1 MKLRQKA
8 VFSILAFLLII
19 FLIYL
24 SQAILTP
31 FIFSLAVAYFLNPVV
46 NRFQQKNN
54 RSRLHSTILIFSL
67 FFSLF
72 ISISLI
78 ILPTIYTQTIA
89 LIEALPGY
97 VKVFSTS
104 FYPKIVAFANNAGID
119 LGQDLSS
126 LTAKENVA
134 PSLVGLSGN
143 IIENAINSSVVV
155 LNIISLLFITPFLI
169 FYLLKDWEVML
180 QKINQYLPQ
189 EESSLLRKVLREMDQ
204 TLSGYVRGQINVCLI
219 LGFLYAI
226 LLSLAGLN
234 FGFMIGFA
242 TGILSFVPYVG
253 MLIGVIAATVV
264 GLFQWG
270 VDAHHIA
277 IITSIFIF
285 GQIVEGN
292 FLTPKMIGSQ
302 VGLHPV
308 WLIFGL
314 FFFGDLLGFIGLL
327 IAIPLT
333 AMCGVVVKN
342 LAYEYKRRFD
352 NGS

>member
-8 VFSILAFLLII
+8 FFSVLALLLII

-46 NRFQQKNN
+46 NRFQQKNK
-54 RSRLHSTILIFSL
+54 RSRLYSTIMIFSL

-72 ISISLI
+72 VSMSLI
-78 ILPTIYTQTIA
+78 IIPTIYNQSVA

-97 VKVFSTS
+97 FKAFSTT
-104 FYPKIVAFANNAGID
+104 FYPKIMTLANNAGIN
-119 LGQDLSS
+119 LGQDFNSFASNNNVTPKLFNLS
-126 LTAKENVA
+126 E
-134 PSLVGLSGN
+134 N
-143 IIENAINSSVVV
+143 IIQNAISSSVVV
-155 LNIISLLFITPFLI
+155 LNIMSLIFITPFLV

-180 QKINQYLPQ
+180 KKIGQYLPHG
-189 EESSLLRKVLREMDQ
+189 ENSVALRTIKEIDK

-219 LGFLYAI
+219 LGFIYAI
-226 LLSLAGLN
+226 LLSFTQLN

-253 MLIGVIAATVV
+253 MLIGVTTAIVV
-264 GLFQWG
+264 SLFQWG
-270 VDAHHIA
+270 VDVYHIA
-277 IITSIFIF
+277 IISSIFIV
-285 GQIVEGN
+285 GQIIEGN
-292 FLTPKMIGSQ
+292 FLTPKLIGSK

-314 FFFGDLLGFIGLL
+314 FFFGDLLGFIGVLV
-327 IAIPLT
+327 AIPLT
-333 AMCGVVVKN
+333 AICGVVVRN
-342 LAYEYKRRFD
+342 LAYEYRRRFED
-352 NGS
+352 GA